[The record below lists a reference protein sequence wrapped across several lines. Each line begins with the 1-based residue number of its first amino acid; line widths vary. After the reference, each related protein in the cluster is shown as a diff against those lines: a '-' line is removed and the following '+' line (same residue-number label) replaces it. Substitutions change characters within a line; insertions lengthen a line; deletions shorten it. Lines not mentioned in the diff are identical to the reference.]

1 MSFLQYQKESPEF
14 LNNYLKY
21 KRYIDFGAQT
31 TIDETFYDLRC
42 LFRYIKLYLNDRNK
56 LNSISKEDFRNI
68 EITDVTIADL
78 ERMNQNDLTNYLFFL
93 DNTLENISK
102 TRNRKLA
109 SMKRLYEYLETNNL
123 INVNP
128 TKWMQSATIEKR
140 QPKYLDLN
148 ESKQLLANAINSDC
162 RYKIRNYA
170 ITCLFLN
177 CSLRLSELVGI
188 NLSDLKIDNS
198 EQTLKVTGKG
208 NKQRIIYLNSAVCE
222 AINAYIKIRP
232 KLDKS
237 NKDYNALFLSSRGK
251 RISKRS
257 VQNIIKSELVE
268 LVEAE
273 GNEIRSLNN
282 SDIYSFIF
290 FLAESHYQN
299 NSRVIKIEHLKTFF
313 DYLFNIKHT
322 IFKEPFKKINSERKL
337 EKKLPNYLSLDE
349 AKRLINLYKN
359 STDEIEIRDNAMLH
373 IFLNCGLRLSEIK
386 NLNIEDINLD
396 DNKFTIIGKGNKERT
411 NYLNKK
417 TKDALIKYLKIRDN
431 SHDNNKKHNN
441 ALFLT
446 FYGYRMSQ
454 FTINKIVKR
463 AYRKAELDENV
474 YTVHTLRH
482 TCATLLYR
490 SGVNIKTIQEL
501 LGHVHIDT
509 TEIYT
514 HLDNQEVKDVMF
526 EHPLAQFKMED
537 ALAYCA

>member
-1 MSFLQYQKESPEF
+1 MNE
-14 LNNYLKY
+14 LK
-21 KRYIDFGAQT
+21 
-31 TIDETFYDLRC
+31 
-42 LFRYIKLYLNDRNK
+42 
-56 LNSISKEDFRNI
+56 
-68 EITDVTIADL
+68 
-78 ERMNQNDLTNYLFFL
+78 
-93 DNTLENISK
+93 
-102 TRNRKLA
+102 
-109 SMKRLYEYLETNNL
+109 
-123 INVNP
+123 
-128 TKWMQSATIEKR
+128 EKR
-140 QPKYLDLN
+140 
-148 ESKQLLANAINSDC
+148 
-162 RYKIRNYA
+162 
-170 ITCLFLN
+170 
-177 CSLRLSELVGI
+177 V
-188 NLSDLKIDNS
+188 LK
-198 EQTLKVTGKG
+198 
-208 NKQRIIYLNSAVCE
+208 R
-222 AINAYIKIRP
+222 
-232 KLDKS
+232 
-237 NKDYNALFLSSRGK
+237 
-251 RISKRS
+251 
-257 VQNIIKSELVE
+257 
-268 LVEAE
+268 
-273 GNEIRSLNN
+273 
-282 SDIYSFIF
+282 
-290 FLAESHYQN
+290 
-299 NSRVIKIEHLKTFF
+299 
-313 DYLFNIKHT
+313 
-322 IFKEPFKKINSERKL
+322 
-337 EKKLPNYLSLDE
+337 
-349 AKRLINLYKN
+349 
-359 STDEIEIRDNAMLH
+359 
-373 IFLNCGLRLSEIK
+373 NCGLRLSEIK

>member
-1 MSFLQYQKESPEF
+1 MSEIKTPKFVEDF
-14 LNNYLKY
+14 ANYLVAI
-21 KRYIDFGAQT
+21 RNLSQV
-31 TIDETFYDLRC
+31 
-42 LFRYIKLYLNDRNK
+42 YIKNM
-56 LNSISKEDFRNI
+56 
-68 EITDVTIADL
+68 TVTI
-78 ERMNQNDLTNYLFFL
+78 EEF
-93 DNTLENISK
+93 
-102 TRNRKLA
+102 
-109 SMKRLYEYLETNNL
+109 
-123 INVNP
+123 INVHKFKN
-128 TKWMQSATIEKR
+128 KYNTIE
-140 QPKYLDLN
+140 D
-148 ESKQLLANAINSDC
+148 
-162 RYKIRNYA
+162 
-170 ITCLFLN
+170 ITL
-177 CSLRLSELVGI
+177 
-188 NLSDLKIDNS
+188 
-198 EQTLKVTGKG
+198 
-208 NKQRIIYLNSAVCE
+208 
-222 AINAYIKIRP
+222 
-232 KLDKS
+232 
-237 NKDYNALFLSSRGK
+237 
-251 RISKRS
+251 
-257 VQNIIKSELVE
+257 
-268 LVEAE
+268 
-273 GNEIRSLNN
+273 NEIRSLNN

-349 AKRLINLYKN
+349 AKRLLYKN

>member
-1 MSFLQYQKESPEF
+1 MSEIKIPKFVEDF
-14 LNNYLKY
+14 ANYLVAI
-21 KRYIDFGAQT
+21 RNLSQV
-31 TIDETFYDLRC
+31 
-42 LFRYIKLYLNDRNK
+42 YIKNM
-56 LNSISKEDFRNI
+56 
-68 EITDVTIADL
+68 TVTIEQFL
-78 ERMNQNDLTNYLFFL
+78 EF
-93 DNTLENISK
+93 
-102 TRNRKLA
+102 
-109 SMKRLYEYLETNNL
+109 
-123 INVNP
+123 INVHKFKN
-128 TKWMQSATIEKR
+128 KYNTIE
-140 QPKYLDLN
+140 D
-148 ESKQLLANAINSDC
+148 
-162 RYKIRNYA
+162 
-170 ITCLFLN
+170 ITL
-177 CSLRLSELVGI
+177 
-188 NLSDLKIDNS
+188 
-198 EQTLKVTGKG
+198 
-208 NKQRIIYLNSAVCE
+208 
-222 AINAYIKIRP
+222 
-232 KLDKS
+232 
-237 NKDYNALFLSSRGK
+237 
-251 RISKRS
+251 
-257 VQNIIKSELVE
+257 
-268 LVEAE
+268 
-273 GNEIRSLNN
+273 NEIRSLNN

-349 AKRLINLYKN
+349 AKRLINLYEN

-490 SGVNIKTIQEL
+490 SEVNIKTIQEL

>member
-1 MSFLQYQKESPEF
+1 MKDIITVIKFTMKDMVKRKSF
-14 LNNYLKY
+14 
-21 KRYIDFGAQT
+21 I
-31 TIDETFYDLRC
+31 
-42 LFRYIKLYLNDRNK
+42 
-56 LNSISKEDFRNI
+56 ISTVI
-68 EITDVTIADL
+68 ILV
-78 ERMNQNDLTNYLFFL
+78 
-93 DNTLENISK
+93 
-102 TRNRKLA
+102 
-109 SMKRLYEYLETNNL
+109 L
-123 INVNP
+123 IVIGFNVP
-128 TKWMQSATIEKR
+128 
-140 QPKYLDLN
+140 
-148 ESKQLLANAINSDC
+148 
-162 RYKIRNYA
+162 
-170 ITCLFLN
+170 
-177 CSLRLSELVGI
+177 
-188 NLSDLKIDNS
+188 
-198 EQTLKVTGKG
+198 
-208 NKQRIIYLNSAVCE
+208 
-222 AINAYIKIRP
+222 
-232 KLDKS
+232 
-237 NKDYNALFLSSRGK
+237 
-251 RISKRS
+251 
-257 VQNIIKSELVE
+257 NIIKSIKGEDSEDKLLIVDNE
-268 LVEAE
+268 NIFE
-273 GNEIRSLNN
+273 GNLELLKEADLGYEIEVGTA
-282 SDIYSFIF
+282 SFEEIK
-290 FLAESHYQN
+290 E
-299 NSRVIKIEHLKTFF
+299 KIENEEIAKAIIVEKQDNNMKIRYIVENTNFMDEVPETIVSAINSLYT
-313 DYLFNIKHT
+313 NIQISKHT

-349 AKRLINLYKN
+349 AKRLINLYEN

>member
-1 MSFLQYQKESPEF
+1 MSEIKTPKFVEDF
-14 LNNYLKY
+14 ANYLVAI
-21 KRYIDFGAQT
+21 RNLSQV
-31 TIDETFYDLRC
+31 
-42 LFRYIKLYLNDRNK
+42 YIKNM
-56 LNSISKEDFRNI
+56 
-68 EITDVTIADL
+68 TVTIEQFL
-78 ERMNQNDLTNYLFFL
+78 EF
-93 DNTLENISK
+93 
-102 TRNRKLA
+102 
-109 SMKRLYEYLETNNL
+109 
-123 INVNP
+123 INVHKFKN
-128 TKWMQSATIEKR
+128 KYNTIE
-140 QPKYLDLN
+140 D
-148 ESKQLLANAINSDC
+148 
-162 RYKIRNYA
+162 
-170 ITCLFLN
+170 ITL
-177 CSLRLSELVGI
+177 
-188 NLSDLKIDNS
+188 
-198 EQTLKVTGKG
+198 
-208 NKQRIIYLNSAVCE
+208 
-222 AINAYIKIRP
+222 
-232 KLDKS
+232 
-237 NKDYNALFLSSRGK
+237 
-251 RISKRS
+251 
-257 VQNIIKSELVE
+257 
-268 LVEAE
+268 
-273 GNEIRSLNN
+273 NEIRSLNN

-501 LGHVHIDT
+501 LGHVH
-509 TEIYT
+509 T

>member
-1 MSFLQYQKESPEF
+1 MKKIYIVLTHTGTTLSKIIKTYTKDEF
-14 LNNYLKY
+14 SHVSIAL
-21 KRYIDFGAQT
+21 D
-31 TIDETFYDLRC
+31 
-42 LFRYIKLYLNDRNK
+42 NK
-56 LNSISKEDFRNI
+56 LQE
-68 EITDVTIADL
+68 
-78 ERMNQNDLTNYLFFL
+78 M
-93 DNTLENISK
+93 
-102 TRNRKLA
+102 
-109 SMKRLYEYLETNNL
+109 
-123 INVNP
+123 
-128 TKWMQSATIEKR
+128 
-140 QPKYLDLN
+140 
-148 ESKQLLANAINSDC
+148 
-162 RYKIRNYA
+162 
-170 ITCLFLN
+170 
-177 CSLRLSELVGI
+177 
-188 NLSDLKIDNS
+188 
-198 EQTLKVTGKG
+198 
-208 NKQRIIYLNSAVCE
+208 
-222 AINAYIKIRP
+222 
-232 KLDKS
+232 
-237 NKDYNALFLSSRGK
+237 
-251 RISKRS
+251 
-257 VQNIIKSELVE
+257 
-268 LVEAE
+268 
-273 GNEIRSLNN
+273 
-282 SDIYSFIF
+282 YSFGR
-290 FLAESHYQN
+290 LHPYN
-299 NSRVIKIEHLKTFF
+299 
-313 DYLFNIKHT
+313 
-322 IFKEPFKKINSERKL
+322 PFWGG
-337 EKKLPNYLSLDE
+337 
-349 AKRLINLYKN
+349 
-359 STDEIEIRDNAMLH
+359 DEIEIRDNAMLH

>member
-1 MSFLQYQKESPEF
+1 MNTLIQHAKLAIRMNNNGINREFIKKFPIEEIIDCCNRIEQNKILNDEYKDNEVIQEEIIKDEKFIHYLNIAYKKDLDMVGFEELLIAIKQHNEKMTDYSIKDILNVLYNKELFYKSYYD
-14 LNNYLKY
+14 YLKY
-21 KRYIDFGAQT
+21 
-31 TIDETFYDLRC
+31 
-42 LFRYIKLYLNDRNK
+42 FRNE
-56 LNSISKEDFRNI
+56 SISLK
-68 EITDVTIADL
+68 
-78 ERMNQNDLTNYLFFL
+78 
-93 DNTLENISK
+93 
-102 TRNRKLA
+102 
-109 SMKRLYEYLETNNL
+109 KRITNNL
-123 INVNP
+123 NHFHC
-128 TKWMQSATIEKR
+128 QSDIEFNELSENERKLVTL
-140 QPKYLDLN
+140 LDLDDKNLIPTNVIKEIYELLSNN
-148 ESKQLLANAINSDC
+148 EEL
-162 RYKIRNYA
+162 RN
-170 ITCLFLN
+170 IIDFLN
-177 CSLRLSELVGI
+177 AHSLYIQL
-188 NLSDLKIDNS
+188 D
-198 EQTLKVTGKG
+198 EQ
-208 NKQRIIYLNSAVCE
+208 
-222 AINAYIKIRP
+222 
-232 KLDKS
+232 
-237 NKDYNALFLSSRGK
+237 DY
-251 RISKRS
+251 
-257 VQNIIKSELVE
+257 
-268 LVEAE
+268 
-273 GNEIRSLNN
+273 
-282 SDIYSFIF
+282 
-290 FLAESHYQN
+290 AESHYQN

-349 AKRLINLYKN
+349 AKRLINLYEN

>member
-1 MSFLQYQKESPEF
+1 MKVLKKIIFIVVLVSISIGLLFVGSGYDMYKKAIEETSIEDKIAEIKSKENYTKISELPQMYKNAVISVEDHRF
-14 LNNYLKY
+14 YKHNGIDIIAIGFVEDFANYLVAI
-21 KRYIDFGAQT
+21 RNLSQV
-31 TIDETFYDLRC
+31 
-42 LFRYIKLYLNDRNK
+42 YIKNM
-56 LNSISKEDFRNI
+56 
-68 EITDVTIADL
+68 TVTIEQFL
-78 ERMNQNDLTNYLFFL
+78 EF
-93 DNTLENISK
+93 
-102 TRNRKLA
+102 
-109 SMKRLYEYLETNNL
+109 
-123 INVNP
+123 INVHKFKN
-128 TKWMQSATIEKR
+128 KYNTIE
-140 QPKYLDLN
+140 D
-148 ESKQLLANAINSDC
+148 
-162 RYKIRNYA
+162 
-170 ITCLFLN
+170 ITL
-177 CSLRLSELVGI
+177 
-188 NLSDLKIDNS
+188 
-198 EQTLKVTGKG
+198 
-208 NKQRIIYLNSAVCE
+208 
-222 AINAYIKIRP
+222 
-232 KLDKS
+232 
-237 NKDYNALFLSSRGK
+237 
-251 RISKRS
+251 
-257 VQNIIKSELVE
+257 
-268 LVEAE
+268 
-273 GNEIRSLNN
+273 NEIRSLNN